1 MRQHGF
7 FVWRLLS
14 LPTHLPSLMT
24 TTFHHVVQLLDSDTS
39 RRVQAVVER
48 PPDTQTYNTLKAAL
62 LKAFVSTQLQ
72 KDTALLQM
80 QGLGDKRPSELL
92 QYMQTMNSNPE
103 TLFRALFLNQLPPEV
118 RKILAQSPNEDL
130 EILAE
135 KADHILEVDFPT
147 PAFVA
152 AASNRPSK
160 NFSSTASN
168 PFTLCKYHARFGI
181 EARRC
186 ENKVGGR
193 PCAMAPQQ
201 PKWKRDQKQAAN
213 INTTKSQNVHTAPS
227 GNISTITVADVL
239 SGRSFL
245 VDTGAEESVFPAS
258 IAERKKVR
266 GPSLVAANGSAI
278 PTYGKRNITLQLGK
292 GASFV
297 QNVWIAD
304 VTQPILG
311 ADFFTT
317 QRLAIDLTNKR
328 LVSLDGGLVIPG
340 RPAHLQAGRGI
351 HKIHSRYEA
360 IVEEFPELLV
370 PSFTKNK
377 HGVLHYIPTTGP
389 PVHARARRLDHEK
402 LTAAKA
408 EFDEMEHLGIVR
420 RSSSPW
426 SSPLHMVKNSNGS
439 WRPCGD
445 YRRLNDITRDDRYP
459 LPHIQ
464 DLNANLAGKTIF
476 FQN

>member
-1 MRQHGF
+1 M
-7 FVWRLLS
+7 
-14 LPTHLPSLMT
+14 
-24 TTFHHVVQLLDSDTS
+24 
-39 RRVQAVVER
+39 
-48 PPDTQTYNTLKAAL
+48 
-62 LKAFVSTQLQ
+62 
-72 KDTALLQM
+72 
-80 QGLGDKRPSELL
+80 
-92 QYMQTMNSNPE
+92 
-103 TLFRALFLNQLPPEV
+103 
-118 RKILAQSPNEDL
+118 
-130 EILAE
+130 
-135 KADHILEVDFPT
+135 
-147 PAFVA
+147 
-152 AASNRPSK
+152 
-160 NFSSTASN
+160 
-168 PFTLCKYHARFGI
+168 
-181 EARRC
+181 
-186 ENKVGGR
+186 
-193 PCAMAPQQ
+193 
-201 PKWKRDQKQAAN
+201 
-213 INTTKSQNVHTAPS
+213 
-227 GNISTITVADVL
+227 
-239 SGRSFL
+239 
-245 VDTGAEESVFPAS
+245 
-258 IAERKKVR
+258 
-266 GPSLVAANGSAI
+266 
-278 PTYGKRNITLQLGK
+278 
-292 GASFV
+292 
-297 QNVWIAD
+297 
-304 VTQPILG
+304 TQPVLG

-426 SSPLHMVKNSNGS
+426 SSPLHMVKKSNGS